1 MAETQ
6 DDLTVEL
13 TLKGVAARTDEP
25 RHFMRVQ
32 PVGAHVE
39 IMLGEDQLIA
49 TDNAVWLQEVGKTLY
64 PPVIYVPQDEV
75 IVPLKQLDKQTHCPL
90 KGDASY
96 FAFRDEE
103 IGWAYNDPFAFSD
116 LIKGY
121 MAFWPNKVRVVITPQ
136 SA

>member
-1 MAETQ
+1 MVETVN
-6 DDLTVEL
+6 DLNVEL
-13 TLKGVAARTDEP
+13 ALKGVAARPDQP
-25 RHFMRVQ
+25 QHFMRVQ

-39 IMLGEDQLIA
+39 IMIGEDQLIA

-75 IVPLKQLDKQTHCPL
+75 TVPLDRLDKTTHCPL

-96 FAFRDEE
+96 YAFRDDEL
-103 IGWAYNDPFAFSD
+103 GWAYENPFEFSNA
-116 LIKGY
+116 LKGY

-136 SA
+136 